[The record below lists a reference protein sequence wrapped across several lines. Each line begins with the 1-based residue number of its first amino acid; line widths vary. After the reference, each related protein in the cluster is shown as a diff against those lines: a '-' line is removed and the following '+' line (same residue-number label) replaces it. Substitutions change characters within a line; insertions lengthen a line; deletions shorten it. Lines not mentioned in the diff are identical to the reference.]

1 MYIFGYGSLINAA
14 SRQLTGQTG
23 DAIPVVA
30 KGLVRYWG
38 KIDDS
43 YIMSPLIVNQGEGEV
58 SGVLLQVDDNELPNF
73 DRREAGYQ
81 RIQINANQIETEYS
95 FDTAQPIW
103 VYVTDSYQQPCSNSP
118 IVQSYVDTVIAGC
131 LDISEQFARHF
142 IEHTVG
148 WHCPYENDRQA
159 PKYQRVAGVKPH
171 HQVSIDKLLTPVF
184 SHS

>member
-23 DAIPVVA
+23 EAIPVIA

-43 YIMSPLIVNQGEGEV
+43 YIMSPLVVNQGQGEV
-58 SGVLLQVDDNELPNF
+58 SGVLLEVSAEELVEF

-81 RIQINANQIETEYS
+81 RVPLDAAQITSDHA
-95 FDTAQPIW
+95 FDKSHPIW
-103 VYVTDSYQQPCSNSP
+103 VYVTQYHLPPCEHSP
-118 IVQSYVDTVIAGC
+118 IVQSYVDTVLTGC

-142 IEHTVG
+142 IANTIG
-148 WHCPYENDRQA
+148 WHFPYENDRHS
-159 PKYQRVAGVKPH
+159 PKYTRMAGVSAH
-171 HQVSIDKLLTPVF
+171 AQVHIDRLLLEYKA
-184 SHS
+184 